1 MNIRFLDDAISSS
14 ICLSLSREWVGNYL
28 KCDTLRFLT
37 YSMKLSVMTEYD
49 IQSNDLIQI
58 ECSSKTSCR
67 IRIEQHPVVK
77 KSPCSKW
84 SGQQQ
89 SPKPIE
95 MNQVLKKFAFRRH
108 KILVSLWAEASYSL
122 WCHATLTNLTQ
133 TLAEHSLSTPAPH
146 QTVSSETITKFSFKF
161 VSCPKVARQAQVK
174 GTVMGNVVT
183 PIIARWVAE

>member
-1 MNIRFLDDAISSS
+1 MWHSEVF
-14 ICLSLSREWVGNYL
+14 
-28 KCDTLRFLT
+28 
-37 YSMKLSVMTEYD
+37 D
-49 IQSNDLIQI
+49 IQYEAVSDDRIWHTI
-58 ECSSKTSCR
+58 EWSYTNRMFLKDFMPHQEWATSCCLEVTMLKV
-67 IRIEQHPVVK
+67 IR
-77 KSPCSKW
+77 
-84 SGQQQ
+84 
-89 SPKPIE
+89 PIAIAQT
-95 MNQVLKKFAFRRH
+95 NWDA
-108 KILVSLWAEASYSL
+108 LVSLLAEASYSL